1 MANSKDP
8 VPPVWKEGALSYSTG
23 LTYDMAKKMID
34 AAMAEAKKQGLT
46 MVIAIADAGGN
57 LVAFGRMDDAMLASI
72 HIAMDKAFTATYG
85 KIPTQTWRDI
95 VQSGNL
101 PPLFIHERWTAFPGG
116 FPLIKGKQLL
126 GGIGCS
132 GATAYGDTSVARAA
146 LRAGGFGTED
156 ADAVLKGL
164 DEGK

>member
-1 MANSKDP
+1 MARSKDP
-8 VPPVWKEGALSYSTG
+8 VPPAWKHGALSYSTG
-23 LTYDMAKKMID
+23 LTYDTAKKMVE
-34 AAMAEAKKQGLT
+34 AAMAVAKKQGLT

-72 HIAMDKAFTATYG
+72 HIATDKAFTAAYG
-85 KIPTQTWRDI
+85 KIPTQVWRDI

-116 FPLIKGKQLL
+116 FPLIKGKKLL

-132 GATAYGDTSVARAA
+132 GATAYGDTSVARAG
-146 LRAGGFGTED
+146 LHAGGFNTED
-156 ADAVLKGL
+156 ADAILKQL
-164 DEGK
+164 NEG